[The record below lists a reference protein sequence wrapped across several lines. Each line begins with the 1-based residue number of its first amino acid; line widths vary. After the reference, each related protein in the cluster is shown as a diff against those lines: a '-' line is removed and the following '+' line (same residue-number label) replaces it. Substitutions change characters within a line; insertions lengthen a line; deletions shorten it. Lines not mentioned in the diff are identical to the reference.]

1 MKYEGRRDTEGQG
14 VRCTAG
20 GVQGGAVHSG
30 RGSRDVLP
38 IADAWGTVRVPATSN
53 VSGQYVSGSSSVY
66 SVVGFLPFLRSR
78 ATIVIIHVRRVCLAH
93 LKLHGQGDRGGMGVG
108 AAVMRMST

>member
-1 MKYEGRRDTEGQG
+1 VTQKDKVFVALLAEFKAGQSILDEARVMYCLSPTHG
-14 VRCTAG
+14 AG
-20 GVQGGAVHSG
+20 SVCQ
-30 RGSRDVLP
+30 P
-38 IADAWGTVRVPATSN
+38 PPTSA
-53 VSGQYVSGSSSVY
+53 VSGSSSVY